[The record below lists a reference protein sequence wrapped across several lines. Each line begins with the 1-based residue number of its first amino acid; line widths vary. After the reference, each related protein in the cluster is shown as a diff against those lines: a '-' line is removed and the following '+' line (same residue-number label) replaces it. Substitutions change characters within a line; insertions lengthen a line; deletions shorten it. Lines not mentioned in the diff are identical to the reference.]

1 MDTDNTLKNSKNHD
15 GQTIVHLAAMNGDT
29 QMLKVLLEYGLK
41 KSDFEDED
49 NQGLNPYDLAILHS
63 KSETVEFI
71 KSIQL
76 NSDSSKVRKRNRSA
90 SESEIPH
97 NNSVPVFNRK
107 KSVESYF
114 NDKSETL
121 PENEMGENVQ
131 MRSRGHFDEKMSPR
145 FKSLCRK
152 FEKNG
157 SFERKPSLSRRQK
170 IDDCRHALTL
180 IQSESDCNFS
190 NDNNGYSEKCS
201 SVGECKS
208 RESIETI
215 SDLEEYRRKT
225 EGKSDSNPDFGSKE
239 SKEKYVIAW
248 LNDNKNLELNDT
260 NLNQVPY
267 SDYFH
272 WKRFLTS
279 LSSKPVLIYFFLLTT
294 ISALIF
300 LYF

>member
-1 MDTDNTLKNSKNHD
+1 MDNDNTLKNSKNHD

-71 KSIQL
+71 KSIQINL
-76 NSDSSKVRKRNRSA
+76 DSSKVQKRNRSA
-90 SESEIPH
+90 SESEILQ
-97 NNSVPVFNRK
+97 NISIPVFNRK
-107 KSVESYF
+107 ISVESYF
-114 NDKSETL
+114 NHFNDKSEIL
-121 PENEMGENVQ
+121 PEMEENVQ
-131 MRSRGHFDEKMSPR
+131 MRSRFDEKMSPR
-145 FKSLCRK
+145 FKSLRRK
-152 FEKNG
+152 FEKNK
-157 SFERKPSLSRRQK
+157 SFDSKSSISRRQK
-170 IDDCRHALTL
+170 INDCRQALDL
-180 IQSESDCNFS
+180 LQSESAIS

-225 EGKSDSNPDFGSKE
+225 EEKYNSNPDFGSKE

-248 LNDNKNLELNDT
+248 LNDNKNLESDET
-260 NLNQVPY
+260 NLDKMTY
-267 SDYFH
+267 SDNFH
-272 WKRFLTS
+272 WKRFLTG
-279 LSSKPVLIYFFLLTT
+279 LSSKPVFIYFFLLTT

>member
-1 MDTDNTLKNSKNHD
+1 
-15 GQTIVHLAAMNGDT
+15 MNGDT

-63 KSETVEFI
+63 KSETLEFI
-71 KSIQL
+71 KSIQI

-90 SESEIPH
+90 SESEILQ

-107 KSVESYF
+107 TSVESYF
-114 NDKSETL
+114 NDKSEIL
-121 PENEMGENVQ
+121 PE
-131 MRSRGHFDEKMSPR
+131 MRSRGRFDEKMSPR
-145 FKSLCRK
+145 FKSLRRK
-152 FEKNG
+152 FEKNE
-157 SFERKPSLSRRQK
+157 SFDSKSSTSRRQK
-170 IDDCRHALTL
+170 INDCRQALDL
-180 IQSESDCNFS
+180 LQSESAIS

-225 EGKSDSNPDFGSKE
+225 EEIYNSNPDFGSKE

-248 LNDNKNLELNDT
+248 LNDNKNLESDVT
-260 NLNQVPY
+260 NLDQMPY
-267 SDYFH
+267 SDNFH
-272 WKRFLTS
+272 WKRFLTG
-279 LSSKPVLIYFFLLTT
+279 LSSKPVFIYFFLLTT